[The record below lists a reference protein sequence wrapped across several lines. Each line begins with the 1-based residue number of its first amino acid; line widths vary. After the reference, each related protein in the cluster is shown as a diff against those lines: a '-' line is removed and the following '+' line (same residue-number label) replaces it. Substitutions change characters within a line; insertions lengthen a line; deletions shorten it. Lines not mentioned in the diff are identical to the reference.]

1 MSRIVYSVQD
11 DHEGTRID
19 RYLAEISEDRLSR
32 NYIQNLIKSGCLLV
46 NNRVVKPSYGVKSE
60 DIVCFEIPE
69 DQEPEIVPEDIPL
82 NIIYEDSQLIVVD
95 KPKGMVVHP
104 AAGHYSGTLVNALM
118 FHCRDLSG
126 INGILRPGIVHRIDK
141 DTSGILVCAKS
152 DSAHKCLAEQ
162 FKVHSITRKYQAVC
176 VGHFKENEGTV
187 TGSIG
192 RNPDNRKLMA
202 INEKN
207 GRHAVTH
214 YRVLRTLTKHTHIEC
229 VLETGRT
236 HQIRV
241 HMASIHHP
249 LLGDVSYG
257 GKLSEYKFRGSNLEG
272 QTLHAKVLGFVHP
285 DTGKYMEFESE
296 LPEYFAGLL
305 DIL

>member
-1 MSRIVYSVQD
+1 
-11 DHEGTRID
+11 
-19 RYLAEISEDRLSR
+19 
-32 NYIQNLIKSGCLLV
+32 
-46 NNRVVKPSYGVKSE
+46 
-60 DIVCFEIPE
+60 
-69 DQEPEIVPEDIPL
+69 
-82 NIIYEDSQLIVVD
+82 
-95 KPKGMVVHP
+95 
-104 AAGHYSGTLVNALM
+104 
-118 FHCRDLSG
+118 
-126 INGILRPGIVHRIDK
+126 
-141 DTSGILVCAKS
+141 
-152 DSAHKCLAEQ
+152 
-162 FKVHSITRKYQAVC
+162 
-176 VGHFKENEGTV
+176 
-187 TGSIG
+187 
-192 RNPDNRKLMA
+192 MA

-214 YRVLRTLTKHTHIEC
+214 YRVLRRLTKHTHIEC